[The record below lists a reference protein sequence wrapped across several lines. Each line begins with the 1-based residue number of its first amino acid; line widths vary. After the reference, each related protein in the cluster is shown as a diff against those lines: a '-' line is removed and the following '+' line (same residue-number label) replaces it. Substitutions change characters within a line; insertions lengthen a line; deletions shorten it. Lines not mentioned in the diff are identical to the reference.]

1 MREFEGMA
9 NEGLIRTICGT
20 DVTEVKDMSLRTLF
34 NMSDTELTSIK
45 GVGKKTAEKIK
56 AAFELG
62 LRLVEERTY
71 RNSLDSSLA
80 LYNRLLPLMSNREV
94 EHSYLIIMNQN
105 FKELKIVELSKGG
118 ITETC
123 MDVREIIRHTCINR
137 GTIIAIAHNHP
148 SGEPTPSRNDDELTK
163 QIADACKVCRIFFMD
178 HIIIGD
184 GNFYSYHDK
193 GML

>member
-1 MREFEGMA
+1 MREFEGIT

-45 GVGKKTAEKIK
+45 GVGKKTTEKIK

-62 LRLVEERTY
+62 LRLVEEKAY
-71 RNSLDSSLA
+71 RNDLGSSLA
-80 LYNRLLPLMSNREV
+80 LYNRLLPLMANREV
-94 EHSYLIIMNQN
+94 EHSYLVIMNHN
-105 FKELKIVELSKGG
+105 FKELKIVELAKGG
-118 ITETC
+118 LTETC
-123 MDVREIIRHTCINR
+123 IDVREIIRHTCINR

-148 SGEPTPSRNDDELTK
+148 AGNPTPSRLDNELTK

-193 GML
+193 GKL

>member
-71 RNSLDSSLA
+71 RNSLDNSLS
-80 LYNRLLPLMSNREV
+80 LYNRLLPLMVNREV

-105 FKELKIVELSKGG
+105 FKELKVVELSKGG
-118 ITETC
+118 ITETAI
-123 MDVREIIRHTCINR
+123 DVREIIRHTCINR

-148 SGEPTPSRNDDELTK
+148 SGDPRPSRNDDALTT

-193 GML
+193 GIL